1 MTGLLKHEETLT
13 CPYNP
18 SHQILKSKMTVHLVR
33 CRRSNLDKKVEIC
46 PFNSSHHVKKE
57 DYDSHLRIC
66 KVYMYLSFYLPM
78 VCIIYIQDRKLLED
92 FWNQPKPKKP
102 VPVAAA
108 KIPADAV
115 EDEEEENWE
124 TDLLEHSY
132 NPLEVAIRSLTFV
145 S

>member
-1 MTGLLKHEETLT
+1 MPEEQPGQEGGDLPVQQQPPRQEGGLWFPPEDV
-13 CPYNP
+13 
-18 SHQILKSKMTVHLVR
+18 QGILY
-33 CRRSNLDKKVEIC
+33 I
-46 PFNSSHHVKKE
+46 
-57 DYDSHLRIC
+57 
-66 KVYMYLSFYLPM
+66 SFYLSM

-92 FWNQPKPKKP
+92 FWNRPKPKKP

-132 NPLEVAIRSLTFV
+132 NPLEVAIRSLTL
-145 S
+145 